1 MYAWQCASKTTQ
13 VTLLL
18 HVANLRLLWML
29 ICLLT
34 FEKCARTSSSSR
46 SITMVQQKEYTKE
59 YQKHKRDGCTHGT
72 AKNDTKWRYMYGSVQ
87 ARQGI
92 ERLHK

>member
-34 FEKCARTSSSSR
+34 FEKLARTSSSSR
-46 SITMVQQKEYTKE
+46 SITMVQQKST
-59 YQKHKRDGCTHGT
+59 QKSIRNIRGMDVHMALPKMTQNGDICMAVCKQDR
-72 AKNDTKWRYMYGSVQ
+72 A
-87 ARQGI
+87 
-92 ERLHK
+92 